1 MAEKDREKW
10 DLRYQDDPGE
20 LSPSLLVEQYVSLA
34 ACGKA
39 LDIACGTGRNSLF
52 LARKRFRVEAVD
64 ISCTAIDRVAGLH
77 PGITARCLDLDTWEI
92 PENEYDLILNIRF
105 LDRRLFPGITAG
117 LKPGGVLIFESF
129 TGEEEDRFCL
139 KKNELLNAFSD
150 LDRIYYDEKK
160 LEGEGR
166 FKGTACFVGIKAAH
180 KARQ

>member
-10 DLRYQDDPGE
+10 DLRYQNDPGE

-39 LDIACGTGRNSLF
+39 LDLACGTGRNSLF
-52 LARKRFRVEAVD
+52 LARKGFRVEAVD
-64 ISCTAIDRVAGLH
+64 ISRTAIDRLAGLH

-117 LKPGGVLIFESF
+117 LKPGGILIFESF
-129 TGEEEDRFCL
+129 TAEEEDRFCL
-139 KKNELLNAFSD
+139 MKNELLHAFSD
-150 LDRIYYDEKK
+150 LDRIHYSEKK

-166 FKGTACFVGIKAAH
+166 FKGTACFVGVKAVH
-180 KARQ
+180 KAG

>member
-10 DLRYQDDPGE
+10 DLRYQEDPGD
-20 LSPSLLVEQYVSLA
+20 LSPSPVVRRYICLA
-34 ACGKA
+34 AGGKA
-39 LDIACGTGRNSLF
+39 LDLACGTGRNSLF
-52 LARKRFRVEAVD
+52 LAEKGFRVEAVD
-64 ISCTAIDRVAGLH
+64 ISRMAIDRVSGLH

-92 PENEYDLILNIRF
+92 PENEYELILNIRF

-139 KKNELLNAFSD
+139 TKNELLHAFSD
-150 LDRIYYDEKK
+150 LDRIHYDETK

-166 FKGTACFVGIKAAH
+166 FKGTACFVGVKAVH
-180 KARQ
+180 KAG

>member
-10 DLRYQDDPGE
+10 DLRYQENPGE
-20 LSPSLLVEQYVSLA
+20 RSPSLLVEQYVSLA

-39 LDIACGTGRNSLF
+39 LDLACGTGRNSLF
-52 LARKRFRVEAVD
+52 LAEKGFRVDAVD
-64 ISCTAIDRVAGLH
+64 ISRTAIDRVAGLH

-129 TGEEEDRFCL
+129 TGEEEDRVCL
-139 KKNELLNAFSD
+139 KKNELLHIFSD
-150 LDRIYYDEKK
+150 LDRIYFDEKK

-166 FKGTACFVGIKAAH
+166 FKGTACFVGVKSAN